1 MLSKRNGLRA
11 KIKIGGMDVKLF
23 VRTPERFKVVLQ
35 VNNKIT
41 NSIYRRPRCV
51 SEKLRGSSPQ

>member
-23 VRTPERFKVVLQ
+23 VRTPERLKVVLQ
-35 VNNKIT
+35 VNDKTI
-41 NSIYRRPRCV
+41 NSI
-51 SEKLRGSSPQ
+51 